1 MKRAA
6 HADRSSRGL
15 QVYAAVFMVFLYG
28 PILIIPLFS
37 FVDAIYVRFPIEAFT
52 FRWYGELWQRETI
65 INSLKNSLYVAAIVA
80 VVSTAIGVFAAKAI
94 ARNRVP
100 GTSAIVTFMMLP
112 LVVPGIIFAVAILI
126 VLNRMGIA
134 LSLYTVMLG
143 HMVVCLP
150 FAIWSLLPRFEGF
163 DPSMEEASNDLGENG
178 WWTFWRVTFPIM
190 APGIVASLLM
200 TFTVSFDEFIMA
212 FFLSGTQQTLPM
224 YVWGQ
229 LRFPSQFPSILAL
242 STLILATSFATVF
255 FSLWIGRI
263 GLPRPATG
271 DAQK

>member
-1 MKRAA
+1 MSG
-6 HADRSSRGL
+6 RSHSHRPNRGL
-15 QVYAAVFMVFLYG
+15 QAYAALFMVFLYG

-37 FVDAIYVRFPIEAFT
+37 FVDALYVRFPIEALT
-52 FRWYGELWQRETI
+52 FRWYGELWRREPVI
-65 INSLKNSLYVAAIVA
+65 DALGNSLYVAAIVS

-100 GTSAIVTFMMLP
+100 GTGAIVTFMMLP

-126 VLNRMGIA
+126 VLNRMGVA
-134 LSLYTVMLG
+134 LSLYTVMAG
-143 HMVVCLP
+143 HLVVCLP

-163 DPSMEEASNDLGENG
+163 DPSMEEASGDLGENG

-190 APGIVASLLM
+190 APGIAASLLM

-212 FFLSGTQQTLPM
+212 FFLSGTQQTLPIF
-224 YVWGQ
+224 VWGQ

-242 STLILATSFATVF
+242 STLILAASFATVF
-255 FSLWIGRI
+255 LSLWIGRI
-263 GLPRPATG
+263 GLPKAATG
-271 DAQK
+271 EIPK

>member
-1 MKRAA
+1 MTRTPY
-6 HADRSSRGL
+6 ADRPNRSL
-15 QVYAAVFMVFLYG
+15 QVYAALFMVFLYG
-28 PILIIPLFS
+28 PITIIPLFS
-37 FVDAIYVRFPIEAFT
+37 FVDAIYVRFPIESFT
-52 FRWYGELWQRETI
+52 LHWYGDLWRRDTV
-65 INSLKNSLYVAAIVA
+65 INALKNSLYVASIVA
-80 VVSTAIGVFAAKAI
+80 VVSTAVGVFAAKAI

-100 GTSAIVTFMMLP
+100 GTGAIVTFMMLP

-143 HMVVCLP
+143 HLVVCLP

-163 DPSMEEASNDLGENG
+163 DPSMEEASGDLGENG

-190 APGIVASLLM
+190 APGIMASLLM

-212 FFLSGTQQTLPM
+212 FFLSGTQQTLPI

-242 STLILATSFATVF
+242 STLILAASFASVF

-263 GLPRPATG
+263 GLPKPATRE
-271 DAQK
+271 AQP